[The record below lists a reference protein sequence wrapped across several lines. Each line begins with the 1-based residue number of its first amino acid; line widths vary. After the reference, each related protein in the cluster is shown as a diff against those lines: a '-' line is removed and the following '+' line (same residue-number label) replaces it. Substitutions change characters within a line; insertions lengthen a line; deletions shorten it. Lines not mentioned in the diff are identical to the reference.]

1 MVKIWLKT
9 KQMKPIRNNVLVKP
23 FPPNEVSEGGIFVPL
38 SARKE
43 NNKVT
48 IVAVG
53 NGTGKTPMRLKEGQ
67 VGYRVKD
74 WGVPVDIEGERHYIM
89 EDTAILATE

>member
-1 MVKIWLKT
+1 M
-9 KQMKPIRNNVLVKP
+9 QPIRNYVLVKP
-23 FPPNEVSEGGIFVPL
+23 FPPDEISEGGIFVPE

-43 NNKVT
+43 SNKVH

-53 NGTGKTPMRLKEGQ
+53 NGTAKKPMNLKAGQ

-74 WGVPVDIEGERHYIM
+74 WGILIELEGEKHYLM
-89 EDTAILATE
+89 DNSAIIAIE

>member
-1 MVKIWLKT
+1 M
-9 KQMKPIRNNVLVKP
+9 QPIRNYVLVKP
-23 FPPNEVSEGGIFVPL
+23 FPPDEISEGGIFVPE

-43 NNKVT
+43 SNKVH

-53 NGTGKTPMRLKEGQ
+53 NGTAEKPMQFRAGQ

-74 WGVPVDIEGERHYIM
+74 WGTLVEVDGEIHYLMDSSAIIAIEG
-89 EDTAILATE
+89 